1 MTHRDIFEDEGCQ
14 LVFLK
19 MRIVE
24 IDLMYVLD
32 KYFKT
37 AYRIVVLVS
46 GIKVVLTFL
55 KLHLQSNISRMCS
68 NPKYMR
74 VAMIPAEK
82 VGCMLWLRRSALLL
96 LLHTHTLT
104 LSTTN
109 KIRNFSRHRIYLEK

>member
-46 GIKVVLTFL
+46 GIKVVLTD
-55 KLHLQSNISRMCS
+55 SSR
-68 NPKYMR
+68 
-74 VAMIPAEK
+74 
-82 VGCMLWLRRSALLL
+82 G
-96 LLHTHTLT
+96 
-104 LSTTN
+104 LSQ
-109 KIRNFSRHRIYLEK
+109 KIREIFAKNLRNIREIFVKYSRNIREIFAKN

>member
-46 GIKVVLTFL
+46 GKSSANILKITFT
-55 KLHLQSNISRMCS
+55 I
-68 NPKYMR
+68 
-74 VAMIPAEK
+74 
-82 VGCMLWLRRSALLL
+82 
-96 LLHTHTLT
+96 
-104 LSTTN
+104 
-109 KIRNFSRHRIYLEK
+109 